1 MDEKTTQAI
10 KERFSALPKTIQD
23 AILSSDYQNTLIEIG
38 KKYGLTVEQL
48 GILEQE
54 TTLVMM
60 GLTSPNSYRSDL
72 QSQMG
77 AGVDSSKIGGIVD
90 EVNNKVFFAIRE
102 LLKLMNLSPEEVAK
116 IEKEGEEEKVMQ
128 GAGVEVTK
136 VPTTSVPSTTPTR
149 EPNRND
155 LLKGIE
161 NPPKGSGLTL
171 AEQKLAGTFSMPTKE
186 TSYVPKSMPP
196 VSAPVKPATPVN
208 APGTAPVAPAPTSE
222 KPSSDSYR
230 EPI

>member
-1 MDEKTTQAI
+1 MDEKTTQAV
-10 KERFSALPKTIQD
+10 KERFQSLPKTIQD

-38 KKYGLTVEQL
+38 KKYGLTVGQL

-60 GLTSPNSYRSDL
+60 GLTSPNSYQSDL

-136 VPTTSVPSTTPTR
+136 VPTTSVPYTAPIR
-149 EPNRND
+149 EPNRSD

-161 NPPKGSGLTL
+161 NPPKGSGLSL

-186 TSYVPKSMPP
+186 TSYVPKSVLPP
-196 VSAPVKPATPVN
+196 VPKVPSAPITPV
-208 APGTAPVAPAPTSE
+208 TPVAPVAPTSE